1 MQCKEWDDANSK
13 LFKESHDEAVHKNS
27 YKSRLYELISASLD
41 RSHTKKTEKP
51 IRGSIQVSS
60 TNESGVCALAL
71 PFAWVL
77 LRSWTVG
84 KLKGKPFYVQTKGQL
99 FPTCVSYAG
108 YAHQREES
116 PAIALPYCFSVFCFL
131 ASFCFPGLSEA
142 EGWKVEF
149 PDVSP
154 LPCPLLYRGCGR
166 RHLGNGIHHLMRSLH
181 PSDTNIV

>member
-1 MQCKEWDDANSK
+1 LTGFEKC
-13 LFKESHDEAVHKNS
+13 LIFIHKS
-27 YKSRLYELISASLD
+27 DLKQQ
-41 RSHTKKTEKP
+41 KKTEKP

-142 EGWKVEF
+142 EG
-149 PDVSP
+149 
-154 LPCPLLYRGCGR
+154 
-166 RHLGNGIHHLMRSLH
+166 
-181 PSDTNIV
+181 

>member
-1 MQCKEWDDANSK
+1 MNS
-13 LFKESHDEAVHKNS
+13 SAVGAHNYITWSSIEVVITRRTRNPLALRGPWVRIPPAPPKAKHPEGCFLL
-27 YKSRLYELISASLD
+27 YGKSSLQ
-41 RSHTKKTEKP
+41 RIPRKKTEKP

-77 LRSWTVG
+77 LDTWTVG

-116 PAIALPYCFSVFCFL
+116 PASALPYCFSVFCFL

-142 EGWKVEF
+142 EG
-149 PDVSP
+149 
-154 LPCPLLYRGCGR
+154 
-166 RHLGNGIHHLMRSLH
+166 
-181 PSDTNIV
+181 

>member
-1 MQCKEWDDANSK
+1 MNS
-13 LFKESHDEAVHKNS
+13 SAVGAHNYITWSSIEVVITRRTRNPLALRGPWVRIPPAPPKAKHPEGCFLL
-27 YKSRLYELISASLD
+27 YGKSSLQ
-41 RSHTKKTEKP
+41 RIPRKKTEKP

-77 LRSWTVG
+77 LDTWTVG

-116 PAIALPYCFSVFCFL
+116 PAIALPYCFSVFCFS

-142 EGWKVEF
+142 EG
-149 PDVSP
+149 
-154 LPCPLLYRGCGR
+154 
-166 RHLGNGIHHLMRSLH
+166 
-181 PSDTNIV
+181 